1 MTRWLWLVVVLSAC
15 AAEHRAAER
24 SELPAQPGAAQ
35 WIARASESH
44 ARADR
49 TRDRSGIRELVAAA
63 EQAPPAAIAER
74 DAVLVRQDLYVHA
87 ATLALELRELEQ
99 ADQLAQ
105 RGLALPQSEGPL
117 RRQLFI
123 VSSRIRAARGDE
135 AAAERDRAAARD
147 TP

>member
-1 MTRWLWLVVVLSAC
+1 MVALLLSAC
-15 AAEHRAAER
+15 AAERRAAER
-24 SELPAQPGAAQ
+24 SELPAQPSAAQ

-49 TRDRSGIRELVAAA
+49 THDRGGLRDLVTAA
-63 EQAPPAAIAER
+63 EQAPPGAIAER

-87 ATLALELRELEQ
+87 ATLALELGELEH

-105 RGLALPQSEGPL
+105 RGLALPLREGPL